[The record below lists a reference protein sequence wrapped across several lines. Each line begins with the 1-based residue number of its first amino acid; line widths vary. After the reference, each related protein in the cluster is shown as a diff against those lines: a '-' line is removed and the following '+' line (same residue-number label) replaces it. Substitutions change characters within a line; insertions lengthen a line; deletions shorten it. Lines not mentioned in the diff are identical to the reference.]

1 MAEIQSQQ
9 LNQKHAGVKRGKKL
23 STRVDLT
30 PMVDLG
36 FLLITFF
43 IFTTSLTQPMAF
55 KLALPDESHP
65 PIVDNDVNEHK
76 VISLV
81 LKDNQTVGY
90 YFGTDLQHMQFTD
103 YATGV
108 RKVILQKKA
117 DMLRRYG
124 RSDDLMVLIK
134 PTDNA
139 AYGNVVNA
147 LDEMLITNVKIYML
161 LDARPEEA
169 LVAVR

>member
-9 LNQKHAGVKRGKKL
+9 LNQKHAGVKRSKKL

-43 IFTTSLTQPMAF
+43 IFTTSLSEPKAF
-55 KLALPDESHP
+55 KLALPDESS
-65 PIVDNDVNEHK
+65 IVDYNKVNENK

-90 YFGTDLQHMQFTD
+90 YLGTDLQHMQFTN
-103 YATGV
+103 YATDL
-108 RKVILQKKA
+108 RSIILQKKA
-117 DMLRRYG
+117 DMVRQYG
-124 RSDDLMVLIK
+124 KADDLMVLIK

-139 AYGNVVNA
+139 AYGNVVDA

-161 LDARPEEA
+161 LDAKPEEA
-169 LVAVR
+169 LMAAR

>member
-9 LNQKHAGVKRGKKL
+9 LNQKHAGVKRSKKL

-43 IFTTSLTQPMAF
+43 IFTTSLTQPKAF
-55 KLALPDESHP
+55 KLALPDESR
-65 PIVDNDVNEHK
+65 VENGTTVNENK

-81 LKDNQTVGY
+81 LKDDQTVGY

-103 YATGV
+103 YATGL

-117 DMLRRYG
+117 AMIKQYSKD
-124 RSDDLMVLIK
+124 DDLTVLIK

-139 AYGNVVNA
+139 AYGNVVDA

-161 LDARPEEA
+161 LDAKPEEVQTA
-169 LVAVR
+169 SK

>member
-9 LNQKHAGVKRGKKL
+9 LNQKHAGVKRSKKL

-43 IFTTSLTQPMAF
+43 IFTTSLSEPKAF
-55 KLALPDESHP
+55 KLAMPDESS
-65 PIVDNDVNEHK
+65 IVDYITVNENK
-76 VISLV
+76 VISLI

-90 YFGTDLQHMQFTD
+90 YFGTDVQHMQFTD
-103 YATGV
+103 YATGL
-108 RKVILQKKA
+108 RKVLLQKKA
-117 DMLRRYG
+117 DMVKQYG
-124 RSDDLMVLIK
+124 KADDLMALIK

-139 AYGNVVNA
+139 AYGDVVNA

-161 LDARPEEA
+161 LDAKPEEVY
-169 LVAVR
+169 VAAR